1 MENMTDCPLKII
13 KTGLLVIGA
22 GAAGSMAAIKASD
35 ITKDIVVLEKAVH
48 RSGGALGI
56 GHYTSEINPMCNVPG
71 GPTSME
77 FVEGYMSSSSGWSG
91 QERPLDKYI
100 IAEEFTPIVRELEEW
115 GLEIYKKEDGT
126 WDNYWH
132 KHIGERMESGCWVK
146 GGTMKRCLM
155 DEVERRGINIVERTM
170 AVDLLTRDGK
180 VIGAVALN
188 TRTGELSAY
197 HAKAVVLCTGS
208 SSRSYVVNPGKKWF
222 YMRDMGTNCGDG
234 RGMVYRAGGELTM
247 MELIRTDHMQGNV
260 MARFWGGKAVNSK
273 GEDFLMETYKKRWS
287 RSYSMHLEEEKGNG
301 PLYWDSRNMTEEE
314 LDRWVRYCSDEKNF
328 PDVVL
333 TETYR
338 QKGLDRRSEPYEF
351 ESQPIGFLGGPVFN
365 YYGATT
371 LPGLYAAGDEI
382 WQDSLSGAFVF
393 ARRAGIAAAKYAELQ
408 GDWAP
413 IDEGQLKDIEEV
425 ILAPSKRGDGVPPQE
440 LEERIRVIMTKHAYL
455 TKTGGMLEQGLKN
468 LRWIKEKWVGRIK
481 ADNPHELMRWA
492 EVRNIMDV
500 AEVHMGSA
508 LFRTE
513 SVPYGR
519 HFLDR
524 EDYPTQHP
532 TWYRQRVVVRR
543 DGDEMKLFK
552 RQTVEQRP
560 PTLEEYEAVK
570 EVKP

>member
-1 MENMTDCPLKII
+1 
-13 KTGLLVIGA
+13 
-22 GAAGSMAAIKASD
+22 
-35 ITKDIVVLEKAVH
+35 
-48 RSGGALGI
+48 
-56 GHYTSEINPMCNVPG
+56 
-71 GPTSME
+71 
-77 FVEGYMSSSSGWSG
+77 
-91 QERPLDKYI
+91 
-100 IAEEFTPIVRELEEW
+100 
-115 GLEIYKKEDGT
+115 
-126 WDNYWH
+126 
-132 KHIGERMESGCWVK
+132 
-146 GGTMKRCLM
+146 
-155 DEVERRGINIVERTM
+155 
-170 AVDLLTRDGK
+170 
-180 VIGAVALN
+180 
-188 TRTGELSAY
+188 
-197 HAKAVVLCTGS
+197 
-208 SSRSYVVNPGKKWF
+208 
-222 YMRDMGTNCGDG
+222 
-234 RGMVYRAGGELTM
+234 
-247 MELIRTDHMQGNV
+247 V

-338 QKGLDRRSEPYEF
+338 QKGLDRSSEPYEF

-413 IDEGQLKDIEEV
+413 IDEGQLKDIEET

-440 LEERIRVIMTKHAYL
+440 LEEKIRVIMTKHAYL